1 VDTELRT
8 YRVPLDGKVSLS
20 EYATDDTGEFGRT
33 AKGREKA
40 EQQGAELKEKI
51 ADLQERLYAE
61 AKQTLLIV
69 LQGMDAG
76 GKDGT
81 IKHVM
86 SSVNPQ
92 GCDVTSFKVPSSLE
106 QAHDFLWRVHNA
118 VPPHGFIGIF
128 NRSHY
133 EDVLVTRV
141 HGLVD
146 DDLAKRRFRQ
156 INDFERMLSEN
167 GVTLVKL
174 FLHISRDEQKRRLE
188 ARLHDA
194 KKNWKFNPGDLAER
208 KLWKEYMRMYEDALE
223 HTNKDGAR
231 WWIVPSDVKWYR
243 NYVVA
248 MIVARALKKMDPQFP
263 PPPAGVDLS
272 SIVIE

>member
-1 VDTELRT
+1 VEAELRR
-8 YRVPLDGKVSLS
+8 YRVPLQGKVSLS
-20 EYATDDTGEFGRT
+20 DYATDDIGNFERTVEGRT
-33 AKGREKA
+33 QAAKLGED
-40 EQQGAELKEKI
+40 LKETI
-51 ADLQERLYAE
+51 AGLQERLYAE
-61 AKQTLLIV
+61 SKQTLLLI

-86 SSVNPQ
+86 SNVNPQ
-92 GCDVTSFKVPSSLE
+92 GCVVTSFKVPTPLE
-106 QAHDFLWRVHNA
+106 QAHDFLWRIHAA

-167 GVTLVKL
+167 GVTILKL
-174 FLHISRDEQKRRLE
+174 FLHISRAEQKQRLE
-188 ARLHDA
+188 ARLRDPR
-194 KKNWKFNPGDLAER
+194 KNWKFNPGDLAER
-208 KLWKEYMRMYEDALE
+208 KLWREYMRMYEDALQ

-243 NYVVA
+243 NYLVA
-248 MIVARALKKMDPQFP
+248 MIVAHALKKMDPQFP
-263 PPPAGVDLS
+263 PPPAGVDFS
-272 SIVIE
+272 KIVIE